1 MSRPALFLD
10 RDGVVIENR
19 AEYIRTWDDVSIIPG
34 ALEALQRASETEHRI
49 VLVTNQSSVG
59 RGLLTLEGAE
69 AINLELVRTLERG
82 GARVDG
88 VFLCPHRPEDA
99 CTCRKPEPGLILQA
113 AAALGLDLAASLL
126 IGDAV
131 SDLQAGEAAGVGT
144 VALVRTGRG
153 REQEAL
159 LAAAGLG
166 TAPVFD
172 GLSQAVE
179 TLLLHRR
186 S

>member
-1 MSRPALFLD
+1 MSRPALFAD

-82 GARVDG
+82 GARGDG
-88 VFLCPHRPEDA
+88 GFLCPHRPADAVSLRPPRPEAA

-113 AAALGLDLAASLL
+113 AAALGLDLAGSLL

-131 SDLQAGEAAGVGT
+131 SDLQAGEAAGGGPG
-144 VALVRTGRG
+144 ALGGPGPGRG
-153 REQEAL
+153 QGA
-159 LAAAGLG
+159 
-166 TAPVFD
+166 
-172 GLSQAVE
+172 
-179 TLLLHRR
+179 
-186 S
+186 